1 MQIRGI
7 VLSATLEEYPEGSD
21 RIEMH
26 LWGQGVGPNK
36 PREIVVPF
44 ELLLKDPSLDP
55 DQIQGHGFQ
64 ATAEQDEAGRWIVTE
79 IGFAAG
85 RALRP

>member
-7 VLSATLEEYPEGSD
+7 VLSATLEEYPVGSD

-36 PREIVVPF
+36 PREIVIPY
-44 ELLLKDPSLDP
+44 ELLLNDASLDP
-55 DQIQGHGFQ
+55 DQVQGHGFQ
-64 ATAEQDEAGRWIVTE
+64 ATVEQDEEGRWVVTE
-79 IGFAAG
+79 IAFAVG